1 MVLKKRALVIY
12 VATMLVSPALAETL
26 NLKVESGA
34 ITGITDRQ
42 TGQLVLYITEE
53 SSRDLAD
60 FTERHVGKKIDI
72 LVGEKLV
79 GSPPS
84 ARQFT
89 ARRYRLRYRL
99 RTWSEEKLSQNSLKV
114 PPLCSFKRVTT
125 KNVHA

>member
-1 MVLKKRALVIY
+1 MVLKKRALVIC

-42 TGQLVLYITEE
+42 TGQLVLYITEK

-79 GSPPS
+79 GSPTIRSPIYGPQIPI
-84 ARQFT
+84 ALPMT
-89 ARRYRLRYRL
+89 DMERR
-99 RTWSEEKLSQNSLKV
+99 EIIAKLIEGAATLQLPTSDD
-114 PPLCSFKRVTT
+114 
-125 KNVHA
+125 

>member
-89 ARRYRLRYRL
+89 AVDTDCATDYGHGAKRNYRK
-99 RTWSEEKLSQNSLKV
+99 T
-114 PPLCSFKRVTT
+114 
-125 KNVHA
+125 H